1 MPHSPY
7 GTRLITWVI
16 RAYPGVTIIS
26 HNGPSLIIYTLTP
39 PNPVPVTVA
48 GVAAYFVPP
57 DYQDEEIIRVNTR
70 YASPRVPDPLPSLR
84 IPRLTKAKPQE
95 VESILEALSELA
107 DVKAL
112 NFVDYYLFVE
122 LRVNQRQYKIHSLPG
137 IVAGL
142 TTTYHQAEESI
153 WGKQLEYARTRRIEP
168 DAEKDTGDTTG
179 YSKLGPGVRTVVG
192 HGSFVGPQ
200 VLIFKSII
208 NCRTSNTKQFW
219 SSTNDCRLARFSE
232 VW

>member
-1 MPHSPY
+1 M
-7 GTRLITWVI
+7 
-16 RAYPGVTIIS
+16 
-26 HNGPSLIIYTLTP
+26 
-39 PNPVPVTVA
+39 
-48 GVAAYFVPP
+48 
-57 DYQDEEIIRVNTR
+57 
-70 YASPRVPDPLPSLR
+70 
-84 IPRLTKAKPQE
+84 
-95 VESILEALSELA
+95 A

-153 WGKQLEYARTRRIEP
+153 WGKQLEYARTRRIVP

-200 VLIFKSII
+200 VLIFNSII
-208 NCRTSNTKQFW
+208 NCRSSNTKQF
-219 SSTNDCRLARFSE
+219 
-232 VW
+232 

>member
-1 MPHSPY
+1 M
-7 GTRLITWVI
+7 
-16 RAYPGVTIIS
+16 
-26 HNGPSLIIYTLTP
+26 
-39 PNPVPVTVA
+39 
-48 GVAAYFVPP
+48 
-57 DYQDEEIIRVNTR
+57 NTR

-153 WGKQLEYARTRRIEP
+153 
-168 DAEKDTGDTTG
+168 
-179 YSKLGPGVRTVVG
+179 
-192 HGSFVGPQ
+192 
-200 VLIFKSII
+200 
-208 NCRTSNTKQFW
+208 
-219 SSTNDCRLARFSE
+219 
-232 VW
+232 